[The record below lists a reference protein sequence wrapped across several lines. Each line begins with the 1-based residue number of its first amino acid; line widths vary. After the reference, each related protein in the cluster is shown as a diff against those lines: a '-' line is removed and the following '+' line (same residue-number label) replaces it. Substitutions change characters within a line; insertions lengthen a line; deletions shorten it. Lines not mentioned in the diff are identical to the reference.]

1 MFTFLKVRCINVLN
15 NLGTTI
21 AISLILMDTTTDQ
34 ETLRLRLEYVGF
46 HSQPTTDHLLKWKWL
61 LKVNL

>member
-46 HSQPTTDHLLKWKWL
+46 HSQPTTDHLLK
-61 LKVNL
+61 